1 MKPEYVAH
9 TPKKGTDDWHS
20 LDDHNAGVLERAKK
34 YASLFG
40 GDQIAELAA
49 RWHDLG
55 KYNPEFQKYLERCH
69 EAALN
74 GTPPPEKGVPHAI
87 YGAMLTADL
96 GAEFLAPMIAGH
108 HAGLFAPAPLQSRI
122 NDPETRATFEHVLE
136 AARRGGLPLE
146 LPADLTQTLTLPD
159 SPLELE
165 MLLRFTFS
173 ALVDADFLDTEEHFD
188 DVKTK
193 LREPNSTI
201 TQLRSRLETH
211 LNAVTASA
219 SSSPVNTV
227 RAEVLHACKD
237 AATLEPGAF
246 RLTVPTGGGKTLS
259 GLMFA
264 LKHAER
270 KSLQRVIIAVPYTSI
285 IEQTVRVYREIFGT
299 ENVLEHHSAARD
311 EAFGDDED
319 GTEAKARAKLATQNW
334 DAPLIVTTTVQ
345 LFESLF
351 GRYTNQ
357 CRKLH
362 NIARSVIVLDEVQT
376 LPLALLTPITDG
388 LKTLTGAR
396 YGSSVVLCTATQ
408 PALETQ
414 NKFFSGFLPGTL
426 RDIIAP
432 DTVKR
437 HFAQLKRVNYNV
449 NLEPQSWEELVS
461 VWRVEPQI
469 LIVLNTRK
477 DALNALELL
486 EPTTPKGDTLEERI
500 RHTLLHSKVLHLST
514 LLCGA
519 HRSLTLEAIRA
530 RLRAQ
535 EPIQLV
541 STQVIEAGV
550 DVDFPV
556 MHRALGPLERI
567 VQAAGRCNREGK
579 LAGLGQALIFVPEG
593 GGAPRGEYATALA
606 EATAMLQRGVD
617 FDDPQLFEAYFKRL
631 YASVNL
637 DGHGIQKL
645 REGFDYPEVEA
656 HFKLIGDDTKPV
668 IVEFNAAARA
678 VIDGI
683 RRRGFALRDDYRS
696 LQPFLVNLRA
706 RDLEQNL
713 NLTSE
718 IAPGMR
724 VWHGGYDALRGIQF
738 GAWSSEDLVI

>member
-1 MKPEYVAH
+1 MKPEFVAH

-34 YASLFG
+34 YASVFG
-40 GDQIAELAA
+40 GDKIAEFAA

-55 KYNPEFQKYLERCH
+55 KYNPDFQKYLERCH
-69 EAALN
+69 EAALS
-74 GTPPPEKGVPHAI
+74 GTPAPEKGVPHAI

-108 HAGLFAPAPLQSRI
+108 HAGLFAPAALRSRI
-122 NDPETRATFEHVLE
+122 NDPETRATLERVLE
-136 AARRGGLPLE
+136 AAKRGGVALE
-146 LPADLTQTLTLPD
+146 LPADLAQTLTLPE
-159 SPLELE
+159 SALEME
-165 MLLRFTFS
+165 MLLRFAFS
-173 ALVDADFLDTEEHFD
+173 ALVDADFLDTEEHFND
-188 DVKTK
+188 TQTK
-193 LREPNSTI
+193 LRELSIGI
-201 TQLRSRLETH
+201 TALRVKLETH
-211 LNAVTASA
+211 LKTVTAKA
-219 SSSPVNTV
+219 SSSPVNAV
-227 RAEVLHACKD
+227 RAEVLRACEE

-264 LKHAER
+264 LKHAEA
-270 KSLQRVIIAVPYTSI
+270 KGLQRVIIAVPYTSI
-285 IEQTVRVYREIFGT
+285 IEQTVRVYREIFGAQ
-299 ENVLEHHSAARD
+299 NVLEHHSAARD

-396 YGSSVVLCTATQ
+396 YGSSVVFCTATQ

-414 NKFFSGFLPGTL
+414 NKFFSGFAPGAV
-426 RDIIAP
+426 RDIIAQA
-432 DTVKR
+432 DVQR
-437 HFAQLKRVNYNV
+437 HSAQLKRVNYSV
-449 NLEPQSWEELVS
+449 NLEPQLWEDLAA
-461 VWRVEPQI
+461 VWRTQPRI

-486 EPTTPKGDTLEERI
+486 EPTKPKGDTLEERI
-500 RHTLLHSKVLHLST
+500 RHTLAHSKVLHLST

-530 RLRAQ
+530 RLVAG
-535 EPIQLV
+535 EGIQLV

-556 MHRALGPLERI
+556 MHRALGPLDRI

-606 EATAMLQRGVD
+606 EATTMLKRGVN

-637 DGHGIQKL
+637 DSHGIQKL

-656 HFKLIGDDTKPV
+656 RFNLIGDDTKPV
-668 IVEFNAAARA
+668 VVEFNTAALK
-678 VIDGI
+678 VVDGI
-683 RRRGFALRDDYRS
+683 RKRGFALRDDYRS
-696 LQPFLVNLRA
+696 LQPFLVNLRT

-713 NLTSE
+713 SLTSE

-738 GAWSSEDLVI
+738 GVWSSEDLVI